1 MAVSPGAAMRYV
13 IVTGLSGAGRSQA
26 MKAFEDMGW
35 YCVDNMPPALIPQ
48 FAELVKNQSEPIE
61 RAALVADIRGGRFF
75 DDLENGIEGLRQ
87 TGASVQI
94 LFLEASTAELIK
106 RFKETRRTHP
116 INPTGSIAAGIEMER
131 ERLEAIRASADKI
144 IDTTQKTIGQF
155 RTEIQKAFEPEE
167 IEDSMS
173 ISIQTFGFKRGIPLD
188 ADLVFDVRMLP
199 NPFYI
204 AELRNL
210 TGNDAEVQN
219 YVMKFQDSLSYYERL
234 LDMVEF
240 LIPLCIKEKRA
251 QLVVAIGCTGGQH
264 RSVTFGNLL
273 AHTLKERGRTVA
285 VYHRELSGQ

>member
-1 MAVSPGAAMRYV
+1 MAVSAGTPIRYV

-26 MKAFEDMGW
+26 MKSFEDMGW

-61 RAALVADIRGGRFF
+61 RAALVTDIRGGRFF
-75 DDLENGIEGLRQ
+75 DDLENGIEGLKQ
-87 TGASVQI
+87 SGALVQI
-94 LFLEASTAELIK
+94 LFLEASTPELIK

-116 INPTGSIAAGIEMER
+116 INPTGSIEAGIEMER
-131 ERLEAIRASADKI
+131 ERLEAIRAKADKI
-144 IDTTQKTIGQF
+144 IDTTQKTIAQL

-167 IEDSMS
+167 IEDSIS
-173 ISIQTFGFKRGIPLD
+173 VSIQTFGFKRGIPLD

-204 AELRNL
+204 AELRSL
-210 TGNDAEVQN
+210 TGNDLAVQD

-240 LIPLCIKEKRA
+240 LIPLCIKEKRP

-273 AHTLKERGRTVA
+273 ARTLKDRGRTVA
-285 VYHRELSGQ
+285 VYHRELDGQ

>member
-1 MAVSPGAAMRYV
+1 MAGHAGNLMRYV

-48 FAELVKNQSEPIE
+48 FADLVQNQSEPIE

-75 DDLENGIEGLRQ
+75 DDLENGIESLKQ
-87 TGASVQI
+87 SGALVRI

-116 INPTGSIAAGIEMER
+116 INPTGSIEAGIDMER
-131 ERLEAIRASADKI
+131 ERLKAIREKADLI
-144 IDTTQKTIGQF
+144 IDTTQKTLGQF
-155 RTEIQKAFEPEE
+155 RTEIQKAFESVDVQ
-167 IEDSMS
+167 DSMS
-173 ISIQTFGFKRGIPLD
+173 VSIQTFGYKRGIPLD

-210 TGNDAEVQN
+210 TGNDRGVQD

-234 LDMVEF
+234 LDLVEF

-273 AHTLKERGRTVA
+273 AETLKERGRSVS